1 MKRLFKSGFF
11 IFPLLVVAGSIA
23 AVCVL
28 AYYFALP
35 QYHNHQVQ
43 NKVEDV
49 LVSANACRAVISQEM
64 RTVSTPQVSKSLV
77 CDGGMSA
84 GVKISPH
91 LKSIA
96 VNTAG
101 AITVTLDFRS
111 LPELTPATNVL
122 TLVPLADANTILHV
136 GDVGKPIYAWRC
148 GGREDGTTIV
158 DQYLPANCR
167 G

>member
-1 MKRLFKSGFF
+1 M
-11 IFPLLVVAGSIA
+11 ILVCTLV
-23 AVCVL
+23 
-28 AYYFALP
+28 YYFALP
-35 QYHNHQVQ
+35 QYKNYQVQ
-43 NKVEDV
+43 NKVDEV
-49 LVSANACRAVISQEM
+49 LVSANACSAVISQEM
-64 RTVSTPQVSKSLV
+64 RAASTPQVPKSLA
-77 CDGGMSA
+77 CDGGISA

-96 VNTAG
+96 VNAAG

-111 LPELTPATNVL
+111 LLELTPATNVL
-122 TLVPLADANTILHV
+122 TLVPLADANTILQV

-148 GGREDGTTIV
+148 GGHQDGTTIV